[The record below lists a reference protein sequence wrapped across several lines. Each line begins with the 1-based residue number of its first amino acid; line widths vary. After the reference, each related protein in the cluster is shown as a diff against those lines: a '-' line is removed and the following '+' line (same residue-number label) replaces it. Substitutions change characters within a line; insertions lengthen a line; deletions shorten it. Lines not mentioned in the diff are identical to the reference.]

1 MPNKYS
7 DSIKELYLLFEEYSN
22 TENAVGME
30 NYMKNNFKFLGIKKP
45 LREELSKPWI
55 KKIILTQFE
64 EIPLICKQLWEMYE
78 REFQYVALELLKKY
92 ISNAKIECIKEIE
105 FLICNKSWW
114 DTVDLLATN
123 ISAEYFRLYPEKKL
137 EYIDKWNS
145 SNNIWLNRSAILFQ
159 LKYKKRT
166 DFELLKAIIS
176 THKTSKEFFIQKAIG
191 WSLREYA
198 KTNKEAVLEFIET
211 YPIMPL
217 SKREALKHI
226 NY

>member
-7 DSIKELYLLFEEYSN
+7 ETIREIYQIFEEHSN
-22 TENAVGME
+22 AENAVGME

-45 LREELSKPWI
+45 LREELSKLWI
-55 KKIILTQFE
+55 KKITLTQLD

-78 REFQYVALELLKKY
+78 REYQYVGIELLRKY
-92 ISNAKIECIKEIE
+92 ISFAKVECIKEIE
-105 FLICNKSWW
+105 FFICNKSWW

-123 ISAEYFRLYPEKKL
+123 ICAEYFRIYPEKKM

-145 SNNIWLNRSAILFQ
+145 SDNIWLNRSAILFQ
-159 LKYKKRT
+159 LKYKKKT

-176 THKTSKEFFIQKAIG
+176 THNTSKEFFIQKAIG

-198 KTNKEAVLEFIET
+198 KTNREAVIEFIET
-211 YPIMPL
+211 NPIMPL
-217 SKREALKHI
+217 SKREAIKHL